1 MTKEPTHRLHM
12 LSFQRIG
19 ETSFSVAFGD
29 GKNLQPWH
37 LDLVEQWLAEQ
48 RAALEGIK
56 DNAAFYDASDLL

>member
-1 MTKEPTHRLHM
+1 MKTTHRLHM

-48 RAALEGIK
+48 RAK
-56 DNAAFYDASDLL
+56 HFDASDLV